1 MGDERLAQL
10 VEDRGPNLIAYAYLL
25 TGGDASAHDVVQE
38 ALIRTFSRRRAGA
51 DVEWLEA
58 YVRQAILHVFL
69 DTYRSR
75 RRWSLRAPMLADRGH
90 PPDGPDVTA
99 VRRADIRA
107 ALASLPPQQARR
119 GWSDVL
125 WSRNGHV
132 LPGPLA
138 EQGWSDALTLPTTP
152 GAPLTSKN
160 ADGFCGEH

>member
-75 RRWSLRAPMLADRGH
+75 RRWSLRAPMPADQGH
-90 PPDGPDVTA
+90 PM
-99 VRRADIRA
+99 
-107 ALASLPPQQARR
+107 LLC

-125 WSRNGHV
+125 WSRNGRV